1 MAITG
6 TPNRRA
12 ELTASARQQ
21 ANPQTAPMQQN
32 MQPTQ
37 QTAQPKGGS
46 GGSFYGGMG
55 GGMGSDNGSFYSNL
69 GGGMNRP
76 SQTRMAPPPIAS
88 APQQVP
94 QSSMVNGTVSP
105 QPQMP
110 QSSPQPLPGAA
121 TYATSKDIRPNGLP
135 SYYDPSNPPPA
146 FQESQAGQQMQSMS
160 ALSSPQQQL
169 GDIDFSSP
177 ASFAQGVRDWIAA
190 GRPVTSSL
198 ISQAA
203 RFFPGDAALI
213 DAVTS
218 AAAGGGFNYT
228 QTPTQQMPDP
238 VTPAP
243 PPPQADPRFGPSR
256 GPSDKGSGPAAPRS
270 GTEQA
275 PKQASS
281 SQYGP
286 VSLAGTIYD
295 RPSFNYTPAPQYGR
309 QEEVLYGNGQT
320 GDMMNRN
327 TAGMANIL
335 AQQSMNGGATD
346 MMQRNPQL
354 TPQLMARIQ
363 QMRDMARQ
371 QQMQANNNAIGARAM
386 RGGIPRFAFGTDNSA
401 QYQQNGMGNSW
412 IPSTNNSYAQGK
424 EIPPALQKL
433 IDMGMPIPP
442 ALLNS
447 VTGGQSG
454 PLNMASAFTARG
466 GGSLPSL
473 QGMDR
478 MSQDE
483 REAFGGYLTG
493 PIGMPEASTMD
504 SIGRP
509 TSNLQTAARSRMG

>member
-21 ANPQTAPMQQN
+21 ANPQAAPMQQN
-32 MQPTQ
+32 TQPMQ

-55 GGMGSDNGSFYSNL
+55 GGMGNDNGSFYSNL

-76 SQTRMAPPPIAS
+76 SQTRMATPTPIAS
-88 APQQVP
+88 
-94 QSSMVNGTVSP
+94 T
-105 QPQMP
+105 
-110 QSSPQPLPGAA
+110 PQPLTGTPPVSTARQAPVSNTGGAGSVGA
-121 TYATSKDIRPNGLP
+121 PAPLP
-135 SYYDPSNPPPA
+135 P
-146 FQESQAGQQMQSMS
+146 QAGQQMQSMS